1 MVAFFGSML
10 FPSQPGSIS
19 FQVLPLVSNLPHSIS
34 FVPSFLFETIRSLSL
49 CREMGSG
56 KRAFVT
62 TLIL

>member
-19 FQVLPLVSNLPHSIS
+19 FQVLPLVSTLPHSTS
-34 FVPSFLFETIRSLSL
+34 FVPSLLSETIRSLSL

-62 TLIL
+62 ALIL